1 VGSSV
6 QKVLSVANAILIA
19 SYPAAVYFGLLHL
32 SARSVGLLL
41 LCLLLPGLLYRLRSA
56 PPGQLWA
63 VLKLPLALFALVGL
77 AALFDDR
84 RFVLALPV
92 LINLLLLVGFAGSLR
107 TTPMVERFAR
117 LQKAELSPEQ
127 LRYCRRVTQIWSCF
141 FAGNALLSLLL
152 ACFASLRTW
161 ALYTGLIAYLL
172 IGALG
177 ASEYVVRKARF
188 REYGSGLHDRL
199 LSRLFPPAATRAGAP
214 GSGGGSR

>member
-1 VGSSV
+1 M
-6 QKVLSVANAILIA
+6 QKVLSVANAVLIA
-19 SYPAAVYFGLLHL
+19 GYPAAVYFGLLHL

-41 LCLLLPGLLYRLRSA
+41 LCLLLPSLFYRLRSA
-56 PPGQLWA
+56 QPGQLWA
-63 VLKLPLALFALVGL
+63 VLKLPLAIVALVGL

-92 LINLLLLVGFAGSLR
+92 LINLLLLAGFAGSLR

-117 LQKAELSPEQ
+117 LQKPELSPAQ
-127 LRYCRRVTQIWSCF
+127 VGYCRRVTQVWCCF

-152 ACFASLRTW
+152 ACFASLRAW
-161 ALYTGLIAYLL
+161 ALYTGLIAYIL

-199 LSRLFPPAATRAGAP
+199 LARLFPPTATQADAP
-214 GSGGGSR
+214 GSGGVPR